1 MSDWTYT
8 RITTAEY
15 DTSAMNHGV
24 ISSKAQLDALHPI
37 RGDYFL
43 SNFNDGIF
51 YAVDGFCESWD
62 FVDHAS
68 EGEIWD
74 DISIGGSIEAD
85 IPTGGIF
92 YAHVYN
98 DDPDSYVEA
107 WFKLENTGVDI
118 GEGDTQ
124 FSAMVLER
132 YDNAPADTFSVG
144 VPYVYNG
151 NTWDKMDITQTENAY
166 KAWDCVSNA
175 VTHGI
180 QIPQSNNG
188 LWMMCANFVALNAV
202 IRNLIAQNLKVGNP
216 ATGFSMEATTDGSTG
231 HPTFNLR
238 YNGNS
243 LFRVDPYSGRVFFG
257 EGFWY
262 NPSDKAIH
270 SVNDNIVIGADGKLK
285 TIDAEVSGK
294 VTASTFDFSNIN
306 MRWVYQEYGA
316 GSYYIDLTTTF
327 GVTQGDFVTINW
339 SKIEDDP
346 TPGTTV
352 SIILDD
358 SVRGISHS
366 KTIVNSN
373 GVLIQYVRGVGGVD
387 FGLYINTTARTSLA
401 IQAYH
406 KTT

>member
-1 MSDWTYT
+1 MGDWTYT

-15 DTSAMNHGV
+15 DTASKNFGV
-24 ISSKAQLDALHPI
+24 VNSKAALDALHPI
-37 RGDYFL
+37 TGDYFL

-51 YAVDGFCESWD
+51 YAVDGFCDDWD
-62 FVDHAS
+62 FVDHAG
-68 EGEIWD
+68 EGEIWND
-74 DISIGGSIEAD
+74 VSVSSIDEN

-98 DDPDSYVEA
+98 DDPDNYVEA

-118 GEGDTQ
+118 GAGDTI
-124 FSAMVLER
+124 FSAKVLER
-132 YDNAPADTFSVG
+132 YESAPADTFSVG

-151 NTWDKMDITQTENAY
+151 STWDKMDITQTENAY

-180 QIPQSNNG
+180 QIPQSSNG

-216 ATGFSMEATTDGSTG
+216 AIGFSMEATTDGSTG
-231 HPTFNLR
+231 YPTFNLR

-294 VTASTFDFSNIN
+294 VKASTFDFSDIN
-306 MRWVYQEYGA
+306 MRWVYQEYEA

-358 SVRGISHS
+358 SVRDISHS

-373 GVLIQYVRGVGGVD
+373 GVTIRYIRGLGGVD